1 VGLLKFIGFFLGVFK
16 YKILKKKAE
25 NGGFFTKKTKT
36 KEPIF
41 HQLEVA

>member
-25 NGGFFTKKTKT
+25 NGGFFKKKKKNKRAHFSPT
-36 KEPIF
+36 
-41 HQLEVA
+41 

>member
-25 NGGFFTKKTKT
+25 NGGFFKKKKKKKRAHFSPT
-36 KEPIF
+36 
-41 HQLEVA
+41 